1 MAKSKP
7 TKLPKRIAGVK
18 VPKRMRRPGG
28 KVLDALSHPLVA
40 DMVAAGLIAAAAA
53 VRDSNSVR
61 RAANKAGEKALDLR
75 SGAATLGTIIA
86 ARAGE
91 GARRLNAAYGELS
104 AEGNAQ
110 ESETAKSS
118 GKKKAKKKSK
128 D

>member
-40 DMVAAGLIAAAAA
+40 DVVAAGLLAAAAA
-53 VRDSNSVR
+53 VRDSHSVR
-61 RAANKAGEKALDLR
+61 RAAIKAGDKAHDLR
-75 SGAATLGTIIA
+75 SGAASLGTIIA

-91 GARRLNAAYGELS
+91 GARRLSAAYGERA
-104 AEGNAQ
+104 AEGGVQ
-110 ESETAKSS
+110 ESEATKSS